1 MSLHRNRFV
10 HLAAATCLSVG
21 AVAVTGT
28 PALAGPPDSVQPPGR
43 AEGHPPPGSE
53 DWQPVQE
60 SPREPLFDL
69 DWTIA
74 DPRYDYN
81 ARTGQPGAEFVPL
94 TDEAGNELSKVLY
107 GVHKG
112 AAYRIEVPLDWNGD
126 VVFWEHG
133 YRGTGTTL
141 YVSDPSYDL
150 RRTYIEN
157 GYAWAASSYS
167 ANRYDIEAGVRST
180 EQLARLFD
188 RLVGKADQRYL
199 QGVSMGGHVIGVLL
213 ERNRGVEWA
222 GAAPMCGVMGDRE
235 LYDFFLDYNLLAQT
249 LAGIDAYP
257 IPEDYVSDVVP
268 RIKAELG
275 TPLQPTP
282 VYSGLTEEG
291 EVFRDLITAISGGE
305 RPGDDEAFGYWEGQS
320 FVYGVVATEP
330 GGLDGVAPGAVWSNV
345 DTDYPIDYTFDDGS
359 TLDEQV
365 ERVAP
370 AHQARRSGPSAYVPD
385 ITGDFDVPVL
395 SIHTL
400 GDYYVPFSMQ
410 QYYAADAAEEGNAD
424 LLVQRPI
431 RAAGHCEFTPEE
443 ASAQFFDLVEW
454 VDEGVE
460 PAGVPVLDPEV
471 VASPDY
477 GCAFTTPARTGTR
490 AMYDPCPVATAGD

>member
-1 MSLHRNRFV
+1 VSLRRNRFV
-10 HLAAATCLSVG
+10 HLATAACVG
-21 AVAVTGT
+21 IGAFSAGGGT
-28 PALAGPPDSVQPPGR
+28 ALAD
-43 AEGHPPPGSE
+43 PPPGKGPGHHSPSPAG
-53 DWQPVQE
+53 WQPVQE

-74 DPRYDYN
+74 DPRYDY
-81 ARTGQPGAEFVPL
+81 TSSGPGAEFVPL
-94 TDEAGNELSKVLY
+94 TDEAGTPLSRVLY
-107 GVHKG
+107 GVDHG
-112 AAYRIEVPLDWNGD
+112 AAYRIEVPNEWNGD

-141 YVSDPSYDL
+141 HVSDPSYDL

-180 EQLARLFD
+180 EKLAKLFD

-213 ERNRGVEWA
+213 ERNRGVEWD

-235 LYDFFLDYNLLAQT
+235 LYDFFLDYNLTAQA
-249 LAGIDAYP
+249 LSGLDAYP
-257 IPEDYVSDVVP
+257 FPEDYLTATVP
-268 RIKAELG
+268 EIKTALG
-275 TPLQPTP
+275 TPVEPTP

-291 EVFRDLITAISGGE
+291 EAFRDLITAISGGE
-305 RPGDDEAFGYWEGQS
+305 RPGADAAFGYWEGQS

-345 DTDYPIDYTFDDGS
+345 DTDYPVDFEFGDGS
-359 TLDEQV
+359 TLDERV

-370 AHQARRSGPSAYVPD
+370 AHKARRGGPSAYVPD

-400 GDYYVPFSMQ
+400 GDYYVPFSME
-410 QYYAADAAEEGNAD
+410 QYYALDAQEQGNAD
-424 LLVQRPI
+424 LLVQRAI
-431 RAAGHCEFTPEE
+431 RAAGHCEFTPDE
-443 ASAQFFDLVEW
+443 AATQFLDLVQW
-454 VDEGVE
+454 VEEGEE
-460 PAGVPVLDPEV
+460 PAGASVLDPEV

-477 GCAFTTPARTGTR
+477 GCEFTTPVRTDTR
-490 AMYDPCPVATAGD
+490 VFYDECTAGV

>member
-1 MSLHRNRFV
+1 MSLHRNRLV
-10 HLAAATCLSVG
+10 PL
-21 AVAVTGT
+21 AVAAGVGMGAFVAGG
-28 PALAGPPDSVQPPGR
+28 PALADPPPSVQPPGK
-43 AEGHPPPGSE
+43 AEGHPSAGQE
-53 DWQPVQE
+53 GWQPVQE
-60 SPREPLFDL
+60 SPREPLSKV

-74 DPRYDYN
+74 DPKFDYN
-81 ARTGQPGAEFVPL
+81 PRTGQPGAEFLPL
-94 TDEAGNELSKVLY
+94 AKDGAEISRVLY
-107 GVHKG
+107 GIHQG

-133 YRGTGTTL
+133 YRGTGTTV

-180 EQLARLFD
+180 EQLAKLFD

-235 LYDFFLDYNLLAQT
+235 LYDFFLDYNLLAQA
-249 LAGIDAYP
+249 LSGVDAYP
-257 IPEDYVSDVVP
+257 LPPQEEYFSQVVP
-268 RIKAELG
+268 QIKAALG
-275 TPLQPTP
+275 TPTEANPNHT
-282 VYSGLTEEG
+282 GLTDEG

-305 RPGDDEAFGYWEGQS
+305 RPGDDEAFGYWEGRS
-320 FVYGVVATEP
+320 FVYGVVTTEP
-330 GGLDGVAPGAVWSNV
+330 AGLDGVAPGRVWTNA
-345 DTDYPIDYTFDDGS
+345 DTDYPIDYTFEEGS
-359 TLDEQV
+359 TLDERV

-385 ITGDFDVPVL
+385 ITGDFEVPVL
-395 SIHTL
+395 SVHTL

-410 QYYAADAAEEGNAD
+410 QYYAADAAAQGNED
-424 LLVQRPI
+424 LLVQRAI

-443 ASAQFFDLVEW
+443 AADQFLDLVQW
-454 VDEGVE
+454 VEDGVKPEG
-460 PAGVPVLDPEV
+460 ASVLNPDV
-471 VASPDY
+471 VADPDY
-477 GCAFTTPARTGTR
+477 GCEFTTPVRTGTR
-490 AMYDPCPVATAGD
+490 AFYDICD

>member
-1 MSLHRNRFV
+1 MGAFV
-10 HLAAATCLSVG
+10 AG
-21 AVAVTGT
+21 G
-28 PALAGPPDSVQPPGR
+28 PALAGPPSSVQPPGK
-43 AEGHPPPGSE
+43 AEGHPSAGQE
-53 DWQPVQE
+53 GWQPVQKSE
-60 SPREPLFDL
+60 REPLYDL

-74 DPRYDYN
+74 DPRYDY
-81 ARTGQPGAEFVPL
+81 TPEGPGAEFVPL
-94 TDEAGNELSKVLY
+94 TDDEGNAISRVLY
-107 GVHKG
+107 GVDHG

-180 EQLARLFD
+180 EKLAKLFD
-188 RLVGKADQRYL
+188 REVGKADERYL

-213 ERNRGVEWA
+213 ERNRGVEWD

-257 IPEDYVSDVVP
+257 IPDDYLTAVVP
-268 RIKAELG
+268 RIKAALG
-275 TPLQPTP
+275 TPPAP
-282 VYSGLTEEG
+282 GPLTEEG
-291 EVFRDLITAISGGE
+291 EVFRDLITEISGGE
-305 RPGDDEAFGYWEGQS
+305 RPGDDEAFAYWEGRS

-330 GGLDGVAPGAVWSNV
+330 GGLDGVAPGPVWSNV
-345 DTDYPIDYTFDDGS
+345 DTDYPIDHTFDDGS
-359 TLDEQV
+359 TLDERI

-385 ITGDFDVPVL
+385 ITGDIDVPVL

-410 QYYAADAAEEGNAD
+410 QYYAEDVLEEGNED
-424 LLVQRPI
+424 LLVQRAI

-454 VDEGVE
+454 VEDGVT
-460 PAGVPVLDPEV
+460 PAGASVLDDAV
-471 VASPDY
+471 VASPTY
-477 GCAFTTPARTGTR
+477 GCEFTTPAATGTR
-490 AMYDPCPVATAGD
+490 VFYEPCP